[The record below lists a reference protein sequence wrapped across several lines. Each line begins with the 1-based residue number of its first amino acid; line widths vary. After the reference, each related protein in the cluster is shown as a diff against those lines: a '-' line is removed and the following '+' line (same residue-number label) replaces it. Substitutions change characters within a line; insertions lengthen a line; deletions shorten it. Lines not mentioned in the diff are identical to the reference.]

1 MQDSLNRNMQ
11 LITLSGRPIND
22 CTFSESAFIY
32 TKTPCVSFWFLL
44 FLLKKKKKNLSVSRK
59 HNQVGDKAFSVKM
72 PNRVLVSFK
81 FLP

>member
-1 MQDSLNRNMQ
+1 MIASFQKAHLYTQKLLVVPFGS
-11 LITLSGRPIND
+11 
-22 CTFSESAFIY
+22 FSFQ
-32 TKTPCVSFWFLL
+32 FF
-44 FLLKKKKKNLSVSRK
+44 KKNLSISRK

>member
-1 MQDSLNRNMQ
+1 MQDGLNRNMQ
-11 LITLSGRPIND
+11 SITLSGRQIND

-44 FLLKKKKKNLSVSRK
+44 FLLFKKNLSVSRK

>member
-44 FLLKKKKKNLSVSRK
+44 FLLKKKKKKIFQFPGNITKWETKLF
-59 HNQVGDKAFSVKM
+59 Q
-72 PNRVLVSFK
+72 
-81 FLP
+81 

>member
-1 MQDSLNRNMQ
+1 MIAPFQKVHL
-11 LITLSGRPIND
+11 
-22 CTFSESAFIY
+22 Y
-32 TKTPCVSFWFLL
+32 TQKLLVFPFGSFYFY
-44 FLLKKKKKNLSVSRK
+44 LKRKKKNLSVSRK

>member
-11 LITLSGRPIND
+11 SIMLSGRPIND
-22 CTFSESAFIY
+22 CIFSESAFVY
-32 TKTPCVSFWFLL
+32 TKTPRGSFWFL
-44 FLLKKKKKNLSVSRK
+44 FFSVFKKNLSISRK